1 MKGFDNAMA
10 QWEASMNKLPGGP
23 DYEEEEEENDEDEE
37 EDNEEEGEE

>member
-23 DYEEEEEENDEDEE
+23 DYEEEEEEEE
-37 EDNEEEGEE
+37 ELEEDEEEGEE

>member
-23 DYEEEEEENDEDEE
+23 DYEEEEEEEE
-37 EDNEEEGEE
+37 EDEEEGEE